1 MHVRLGARGTSG
13 ESEERVVDYIL
24 VGSDAEIIR
33 ERLFLLASKD
43 ASSMNHSFFFTLI
56 LIYTIKR
63 PLEIWFFNKLQGFF
77 SNP

>member
-1 MHVRLGARGTSG
+1 MHVRLGARGASG

-43 ASSMNHSFFFTLI
+43 TSSMNHSFFS
-56 LIYTIKR
+56 
-63 PLEIWFFNKLQGFF
+63 P
-77 SNP
+77 